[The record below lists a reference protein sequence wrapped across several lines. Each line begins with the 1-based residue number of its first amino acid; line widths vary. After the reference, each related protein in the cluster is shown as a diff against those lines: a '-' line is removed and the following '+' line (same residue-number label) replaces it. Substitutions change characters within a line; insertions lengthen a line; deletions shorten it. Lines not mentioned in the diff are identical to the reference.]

1 VQSDEKRVLLLA
13 PTARDGEITRSL
25 LAKAGLTCVVCENL
39 KHLVKELHVGAGV
52 VLLTEEAITG
62 ERIDDLLRTL
72 DKQPSWSDLPVVMMI
87 RQGDQSPIATGVLRS
102 LRNVTLLERPAP
114 KLSVISAVQAAVR
127 GRERQ
132 YQMRDQFESI
142 REGEVRSRELQ
153 EQLEIAVDASE
164 LGTFHCDMPLD
175 KIVWNARCKAHF
187 WLPPEAEI
195 DFDLFYSILHPDD
208 RERTREAIAACVHGG
223 KVYDIE
229 YRTVSPQGEVRWVRA
244 TGRTYY
250 KEGKPVRFDGTTQDI
265 SDRKRVDEERKQ
277 LLDIERA
284 ARVEAERTS
293 RMKDEFLATLSHELR
308 TPLNAILGWTQL
320 LKRDQRDPEMLS
332 EAISVIERNVRVQT
346 QLIEDLLDM
355 SRIISGKV
363 RLEVQRVELS
373 EIIDVAMEGV
383 KPTAET
389 KGVKLEKVIN
399 RLVGPVSGDPGRLQQ
414 VLWNLLTNAIEFTP
428 KGGKVR
434 VLAEAMQSHV
444 EISVSDNGDGISPDF
459 LPHLFERFS
468 QADGSAKRKHRGLG
482 LGLSIVKN
490 LVEMHGGTVR
500 ANSCGEGQ
508 GATFTIHLPLHGPK
522 SSEGEEH
529 PLHPRLSPS
538 GLSVECERSN
548 LRGIKVLV
556 VEDEVDARELIRR
569 LLVEWEA
576 LPAVAASSA
585 EAQRLLLT
593 FKPDV
598 IVSDIGMPQK
608 DGYEFIREVR
618 KQGLTTPAVAL
629 SAYARAEDR
638 VRSAQTGYQTHLA
651 KPVEPAELL
660 AVIASLA
667 GRYEMT
673 AQETGGRSSTAD
685 S

>member
-1 VQSDEKRVLLLA
+1 MNPDVQSEEKRVLIVA

-39 KHLVKELHVGAGV
+39 NHLVKELHVGAGA
-52 VLLTEEAITG
+52 VLLTEEAITREG
-62 ERIDDLLRTL
+62 IDELLTMV
-72 DKQPSWSDLPVVMMI
+72 DKQPSWSDLPLVMMM
-87 RQGDQSPIATGVLRS
+87 RQGDQSPFTNGVLRS
-102 LRNVTLLERPAP
+102 LRNVTLLERPAL
-114 KLSVISAVQAAVR
+114 KLSVVSAVQAAVR

-142 REGEVRSRELQ
+142 RKGEMRSRELQ

-187 WLPPEAEI
+187 WLPQDAEI

-208 RERTREAIAACVHGG
+208 RERTREAIAACVYGG

-229 YRTVSPQGEVRWVRA
+229 YRTVSPQGELRWIRA

-250 KEGKPVRFDGTTQDI
+250 KEEKPVRFDGTTQDI
-265 SDRKRVDEERKQ
+265 TDRKRVDEERKR

-308 TPLNAILGWTQL
+308 TPMNAILGWTQL
-320 LKRDQRDPEMLS
+320 LKRDQQDPEMLS
-332 EAISVIERNVRVQT
+332 EAISVIEQNVRVQT

-355 SRIISGKV
+355 SRIISGNM
-363 RLEVQRVELS
+363 RLDVQRVELS
-373 EIIDVAMEGV
+373 EIINAAMEGV

-389 KGVKLEKVIN
+389 KGVRLEKVID
-399 RLVGPVSGDPGRLQQ
+399 RLVGPVRGDSRRLQQ
-414 VLWNLLTNAIEFTP
+414 VLWNLLTNAIKFTP

-434 VLAEAMQSHV
+434 VFAEVMQSHV
-444 EISVSDNGDGISPDF
+444 EISVTDTGQGINPDF

-468 QADGSAKRKHRGLG
+468 QADGSTKRKHRGLG

-500 ANSCGEGQ
+500 ANSRGEGQ
-508 GATFTIHLPLHGPK
+508 GATFIIQFPLQAPK
-522 SSEGEEH
+522 SSEGEED
-529 PLHPRLSPS
+529 PPHPRMLLS
-538 GLSVECERSN
+538 GLSVEGERPN
-548 LRGIKVLV
+548 LRGVKVLV
-556 VEDEVDARELIRR
+556 VEDEADARELVRR
-569 LLVEWEA
+569 FLVECEA
-576 LPAVAASSA
+576 LPAVAASAA
-585 EAQRLLLT
+585 EAQKLLLT

-608 DGYEFIREVR
+608 DGYEFIRDVR

-629 SAYARAEDR
+629 SAYVRAEDR
-638 VRSAQTGYQTHLA
+638 IRSAQTGYQTHLA

-660 AVIASLA
+660 SVIASLA
-667 GRYEMT
+667 GRYERT
-673 AQETGGRSSTAD
+673 ARE
-685 S
+685 

>member
-1 VQSDEKRVLLLA
+1 MNPHMQSEEKRVLLLA
-13 PTARDGEITRSL
+13 PTTRDGEITGSL

-39 KHLVKELHVGAGV
+39 KHLVKELYVGAGV

-62 ERIDDLLRTL
+62 EGIDELLTTL
-72 DKQPSWSDLPVVMMI
+72 DKQPSWSDLPVVMMM
-87 RQGDQSPIATGVLRS
+87 RQGDQSPVAPGVLRS

-114 KLSVISAVQAAVR
+114 KLSVVSAVQAAVR

-132 YQMRDQFESI
+132 YQIRDQFESI
-142 REGEVRSRELQ
+142 RKEELRSSELQ

-187 WLPPEAEI
+187 WLPPEAEV
-195 DFDLFYSILHPDD
+195 DFELFYSILHPDD
-208 RERTREAIAACVHGG
+208 RERTREAIAACVYGG

-265 SDRKRVDEERKQ
+265 TDRKRVDEERMQ

-355 SRIISGKV
+355 SRIISGNV
-363 RLEVQRVELS
+363 RLDVQRVELS
-373 EIIDVAMEGV
+373 EIIDMAMEAV

-389 KGVKLEKVIN
+389 KGVRLEKVID

-414 VLWNLLTNAIEFTP
+414 VLWNLLTNAIKFTP
-428 KGGKVR
+428 EGGKVR
-434 VLAEAMQSHV
+434 VLAEVMQSHV
-444 EISVSDNGDGISPDF
+444 GISVTDNGEGISRDF

-508 GATFTIHLPLHGPK
+508 GATFTIQLPLRIAK
-522 SSEGEEH
+522 SQGEQH
-529 PLHPRLSPS
+529 PLHPGMSPS
-538 GLSVECERSN
+538 ALSVECERPN

-556 VEDEVDARELIRR
+556 LEDEADAREFVRRFLI
-569 LLVEWEA
+569 ECEA
-576 LPAVAASSA
+576 VLAVATSVA
-585 EAQRLLLT
+585 EAQKLLLT
-593 FKPDV
+593 FNPDV

-618 KQGLTTPAVAL
+618 KQGIMTPAVAL

-638 VRSAQTGYQTHLA
+638 LRSAQNGYQTHLA
-651 KPVEPAELL
+651 KPVEPAELV
-660 AVIASLA
+660 AVIARLA
-667 GRYEMT
+667 GRYERT
-673 AQETGGRSSTAD
+673 AQE
-685 S
+685 

>member
-1 VQSDEKRVLLLA
+1 
-13 PTARDGEITRSL
+13 
-25 LAKAGLTCVVCENL
+25 
-39 KHLVKELHVGAGV
+39 
-52 VLLTEEAITG
+52 
-62 ERIDDLLRTL
+62 
-72 DKQPSWSDLPVVMMI
+72 
-87 RQGDQSPIATGVLRS
+87 
-102 LRNVTLLERPAP
+102 
-114 KLSVISAVQAAVR
+114 
-127 GRERQ
+127 
-132 YQMRDQFESI
+132 
-142 REGEVRSRELQ
+142 
-153 EQLEIAVDASE
+153 
-164 LGTFHCDMPLD
+164 
-175 KIVWNARCKAHF
+175 
-187 WLPPEAEI
+187 
-195 DFDLFYSILHPDD
+195 
-208 RERTREAIAACVHGG
+208 
-223 KVYDIE
+223 
-229 YRTVSPQGEVRWVRA
+229 
-244 TGRTYY
+244 
-250 KEGKPVRFDGTTQDI
+250 
-265 SDRKRVDEERKQ
+265 
-277 LLDIERA
+277 
-284 ARVEAERTS
+284 
-293 RMKDEFLATLSHELR
+293 LATLSHELR

-346 QLIEDLLDM
+346 HLIEDLLDM
-355 SRIISGKV
+355 SRIISGNV
-363 RLEVQRVELS
+363 RLDVQRVELS
-373 EIIDVAMEGV
+373 EIIDEAMEGV

-389 KGVKLEKVIN
+389 KGVRLEKVID
-399 RLVGPVSGDPGRLQQ
+399 RLVAPVSGDSGRLQQ
-414 VLWNLLTNAIEFTP
+414 VLWNLLTNAIKFTP

-434 VLAEAMQSHV
+434 VLAEVVQSHV
-444 EISVSDNGDGISPDF
+444 EISVSDNGEGISRDF

-500 ANSCGEGQ
+500 ANSSGEGQ

-529 PLHPRLSPS
+529 PLHPRLSSS
-538 GLSVECERSN
+538 GLSVECERPN

-556 VEDEVDARELIRR
+556 VEDEVDASELIRR
-569 LLVEWEA
+569 FLVECEA
-576 LPAVAASSA
+576 LPAVAASAA

-673 AQETGGRSSTAD
+673 AQETGGRSSGKK
-685 S
+685 

>member
-1 VQSDEKRVLLLA
+1 MDPDVRSEDKRILLVA

-25 LAKAGLTCVVCENL
+25 LAKAGLMCVVCENL
-39 KHLVKELHVGAGV
+39 NHLVKELHVGAGA
-52 VLLTEEAITG
+52 VLLTEEAITREG
-62 ERIDDLLRTL
+62 IDELLTTV
-72 DKQPSWSDLPVVMMI
+72 DKQPSWSDLPVVMMM
-87 RQGDQSPIATGVLRS
+87 RKGDQSPVATGVLRS

-114 KLSVISAVQAAVR
+114 TLSVVSAVQTAVR

-187 WLPPEAEI
+187 WLRQEAEI

-208 RERTREAIAACVHGG
+208 RERTREAIAACVYGG

-250 KEGKPVRFDGTTQDI
+250 KEEKPVRFDGTTQDI
-265 SDRKRVDEERKQ
+265 TDRKRVDEERKQ

-320 LKRDQRDPEMLS
+320 LKRDQQDPETLS

-355 SRIISGKV
+355 SRIISGNV
-363 RLEVQRVELS
+363 RLDVQGVELS
-373 EIIDVAMEGV
+373 EIINAAMEGV

-389 KGVKLEKVIN
+389 KGVRLEKVID
-399 RLVGPVSGDPGRLQQ
+399 RLVGPVSGDPARLQQ
-414 VLWNLLTNAIEFTP
+414 VLWNLLTNAIRFTP

-434 VLAEAMQSHV
+434 VLAEVMQSHV
-444 EISVSDNGDGISPDF
+444 EISVVDTGEGISPDF

-500 ANSCGEGQ
+500 ANSRGEGQ
-508 GATFTIHLPLHGPK
+508 GATFIIQLPLRVAK

-529 PLHPRLSPS
+529 PPHPRMLLS
-538 GLSVECERSN
+538 GLSVECERPN
-548 LRGIKVLV
+548 LRGIKVLL
-556 VEDEVDARELIRR
+556 VEDEADAAEFVRR
-569 LLVEWEA
+569 FLVECEA
-576 LPAVAASSA
+576 VLALAASAA
-585 EAQRLLLT
+585 EAQKLLLT

-608 DGYEFIREVR
+608 DGYEFIRDVR
-618 KQGLTTPAVAL
+618 KQGLMTPAVAI
-629 SAYARAEDR
+629 SAYARAQDHI
-638 VRSAQTGYQTHLA
+638 RSAQTGYQTHLA
-651 KPVEPAELL
+651 KPVDPAELL

-667 GRYEMT
+667 GRYERT
-673 AQETGGRSSTAD
+673 LQE
-685 S
+685 

>member
-1 VQSDEKRVLLLA
+1 M
-13 PTARDGEITRSL
+13 
-25 LAKAGLTCVVCENL
+25 CENL
-39 KHLVKELHVGAGV
+39 NHLVKELHVGAGV
-52 VLLTEEAITG
+52 ILLTEEALTG
-62 ERIDDLLRTL
+62 EGINELLTML
-72 DKQPSWSDLPVVMMI
+72 DKQPSWSDLPVVMMM
-87 RQGDQSPIATGVLRS
+87 RQGDQSPVATGVLRL

-114 KLSVISAVQAAVR
+114 TLSVVSAVEAAVR

-142 REGEVRSRELQ
+142 RKAEMRSRELQ
-153 EQLEIAVDASE
+153 EQLEIAIEASE
-164 LGTFHCDMPLD
+164 LGTFHCDMPLG

-187 WLPPEAEI
+187 WLPQDAEI

-208 RERTREAIAACVHGG
+208 RERTREAIAACVYGG

-229 YRTVSPQGEVRWVRA
+229 YRTVSPQGELRWIRA

-250 KEGKPVRFDGTTQDI
+250 KEEKPVRFDGTTQDI
-265 SDRKRVDEERKQ
+265 TDRKRVDEERKQ
-277 LLDIERA
+277 LFDIECA
-284 ARVEAERTS
+284 ARVEAERTG

-308 TPLNAILGWTQL
+308 TPLNAILGWTHL
-320 LKRDQRDPEMLS
+320 LKPDQQNPEMLS
-332 EAISVIERNVRVQT
+332 EAISVIERNARAQT

-355 SRIISGKV
+355 SRIISGNV
-363 RLEVQRVELS
+363 RLDVQRVELS
-373 EIIDVAMEGV
+373 EIINAAMESV

-389 KGVKLEKVIN
+389 KGVRLEKVID
-399 RLVGPVSGDPGRLQQ
+399 RLVGSVSGDQARLQQ
-414 VLWNLLTNAIEFTP
+414 VLWNLLTNAIKFTP

-434 VLAEAMQSHV
+434 VFAEGMQSHV
-444 EISVSDNGDGISPDF
+444 EISVADTGEGISPDF

-500 ANSCGEGQ
+500 ANSRGQGQ
-508 GATFTIHLPLHGPK
+508 GATFIVHLPLQAPK
-522 SSEGEEH
+522 SSEGEEN
-529 PLHPRLSPS
+529 PS
-538 GLSVECERSN
+538 HTRMLLSVECERPN

-556 VEDEVDARELIRR
+556 VEDEADARELVRR
-569 LLVEWEA
+569 FLVECDA
-576 LPAVAASSA
+576 LPAVAPSAA
-585 EAQRLLLT
+585 EAQKLLLT
-593 FKPDV
+593 FQPDV
-598 IVSDIGMPQK
+598 IVSDIGLPQK
-608 DGYEFIREVR
+608 DGYEFIRDVR

-638 VRSAQTGYQTHLA
+638 IRSAQTGYQTHLA

-667 GRYEMT
+667 GRYEKT
-673 AQETGGRSSTAD
+673 AQE
-685 S
+685 

>member
-1 VQSDEKRVLLLA
+1 MDPDVRSEKKRVLLVA

-39 KHLVKELHVGAGV
+39 NHLVKELHVGAGA

-62 ERIDDLLRTL
+62 EGIEELLTTVAE
-72 DKQPSWSDLPVVMMI
+72 QPSWSEIPVVMMM
-87 RQGDQSPIATGVLRS
+87 RQGDQSPVATGVLRS

-114 KLSVISAVQAAVR
+114 TLSVVSAVQAAVR

-142 REGEVRSRELQ
+142 RKGEVRSRELQ

-187 WLPPEAEI
+187 WLPSEAEI

-208 RERTREAIAACVHGG
+208 RERTREAIAACVYGG

-250 KEGKPVRFDGTTQDI
+250 KEEKPVRFDGTTQDI
-265 SDRKRVDEERKQ
+265 TDRKRVEEERKQ
-277 LLDIERA
+277 LLDIERT
-284 ARVEAERTS
+284 ARLEAERTS

-308 TPLNAILGWTQL
+308 TPLNAILGWTEL
-320 LKRDQRDPEMLS
+320 LKRDQQDPEMLS
-332 EAISVIERNVRVQT
+332 EAISVIERNVRLQT

-363 RLEVQRVELS
+363 RLDVQRVELL
-373 EIIDVAMEGV
+373 ELINAAMEGV

-389 KGVKLEKVIN
+389 KGVRLVKVID
-399 RLVGPVSGDPGRLQQ
+399 RLAGSVRGGPGRLQQ
-414 VLWNLLTNAIEFTP
+414 VLWNLLTNAIKFTP

-434 VLAEAMQSHV
+434 VLAEVMESHV
-444 EISVSDNGDGISPDF
+444 EISVADTGEGISPDF

-468 QADGSAKRKHRGLG
+468 QADASAKRKHRGLG

-500 ANSCGEGQ
+500 ANSRGEGQ
-508 GATFTIHLPLHGPK
+508 GATFILQFPLRIVT
-522 SSEGEEH
+522 SSEEEE
-529 PLHPRLSPS
+529 PPRRPRMSLSSPS
-538 GLSVECERSN
+538 VEFDRPS

-556 VEDEVDARELIRR
+556 VEDDADAMELIRR
-569 LLVEWEA
+569 FLIGCEA
-576 LPAVAASSA
+576 MVASAASA
-585 EAQRLLLT
+585 EEAQKLVLT
-593 FKPDV
+593 FNPDV
-598 IVSDIGMPQK
+598 L
-608 DGYEFIREVR
+608 F
-618 KQGLTTPAVAL
+618 
-629 SAYARAEDR
+629 SA
-638 VRSAQTGYQTHLA
+638 TG
-651 KPVEPAELL
+651 
-660 AVIASLA
+660 
-667 GRYEMT
+667 
-673 AQETGGRSSTAD
+673 
-685 S
+685 

>member
-1 VQSDEKRVLLLA
+1 MDPDAQSEEKRVLLVA

-39 KHLVKELHVGAGV
+39 NHLVKELHVGAGA

-62 ERIDDLLRTL
+62 EGIEELLTTVAE
-72 DKQPSWSDLPVVMMI
+72 QPSWSDIPVVMMM
-87 RQGDQSPIATGVLRS
+87 RQGDQSPVATGVLRS

-114 KLSVISAVQAAVR
+114 TLSVVSAVQAAVR

-142 REGEVRSRELQ
+142 RKGEVRSRELQ

-187 WLPPEAEI
+187 WLPQEAEI

-208 RERTREAIAACVHGG
+208 RQRTREAIAACVYGG

-250 KEGKPVRFDGTTQDI
+250 KEEKPVRFDGTTQDI
-265 SDRKRVDEERKQ
+265 TDRKRVEEERKQ
-277 LLDIERA
+277 LLDIERT
-284 ARVEAERTS
+284 ARLEAERTS

-320 LKRDQRDPEMLS
+320 LKRDQQDPEMLS
-332 EAISVIERNVRVQT
+332 EAISVIERNVRVQN

-355 SRIISGKV
+355 SRIISGNL
-363 RLEVQRVELS
+363 RLDVQRVKLP
-373 EIIDVAMEGV
+373 EIINAAMEAV

-389 KGVKLEKVIN
+389 KGVRLEKVID

-414 VLWNLLTNAIEFTP
+414 VLWNLLTNAIKFTP

-434 VLAEAMQSHV
+434 VLAEGKQSYV
-444 EISVSDNGDGISPDF
+444 EISVTDTGEGIIRDF

-490 LVEMHGGTVR
+490 LVEMHGGTVQ
-500 ANSCGEGQ
+500 ANSRGEGQ
-508 GATFTIHLPLHGPK
+508 GATFIIHLPLHALE
-522 SSEGEEH
+522 SSEGEEST
-529 PLHPRLSPS
+529 PHPRMSLSD
-538 GLSVECERSN
+538 LSVGCERPN
-548 LRGIKVLV
+548 LRGVKVLV
-556 VEDEVDARELIRR
+556 VEDEADAREFIRR
-569 LLVEWEA
+569 FLVECEA
-576 LPAVAASSA
+576 LPAVAASVA
-585 EAQRLLLT
+585 EAQKLLLT

-608 DGYEFIREVR
+608 DGYEFIRDVR

-629 SAYARAEDR
+629 SAYVRAEDR
-638 VRSAQTGYQTHLA
+638 IRSAQNGYQTHLA

-660 AVIASLA
+660 AVIAGLA
-667 GRYEMT
+667 GRYERT
-673 AQETGGRSSTAD
+673 AQE
-685 S
+685 

>member
-1 VQSDEKRVLLLA
+1 MDTDVQTEEKRVLLVA
-13 PTARDGEITRSL
+13 PTARDEEITRSL
-25 LAKAGLTCVVCENL
+25 LAKAGLTCVGCENL
-39 KHLVKELHVGAGV
+39 NQLVKEVDAGAGA

-62 ERIDDLLRTL
+62 EGIDELLKTL
-72 DKQPSWSDLPVVMMI
+72 DKQPSWSDLPVVMMM
-87 RQGDQSPIATGVLRS
+87 RQGDQSPVATSVLRS
-102 LRNVTLLERPAP
+102 LRNVTLLERPATTR
-114 KLSVISAVQAAVR
+114 SVVSAVQAALR
-127 GRERQ
+127 ARERQ
-132 YQMRDQFESI
+132 YQIRDQFESI
-142 REGEVRSRELQ
+142 RKGEVRARELQ
-153 EQLEIAVDASE
+153 QQLEIAVDASE

-175 KIVWNARCKAHF
+175 KIVWNTRGKAHF
-187 WLPPEAEI
+187 WLPLDVEV

-208 RERTREAIAACVHGG
+208 RERAREAIAACVYGG

-229 YRTVSPQGEVRWVRA
+229 YRTVSPQGEIRWVRA
-244 TGRTYY
+244 TGRTDY
-250 KEGKPVRFDGTTQDI
+250 KDEKPVRFDGTTQDI
-265 SDRKRVDEERKQ
+265 TDRKRVDEERKQ

-284 ARVEAERTS
+284 ARVEVERTS

-320 LKRDQRDPEMLS
+320 LKRDQQDPEMLS

-355 SRIISGKV
+355 SRIISGNV
-363 RLEVQRVELS
+363 RLDVQRVELS
-373 EIIDVAMEGV
+373 EIINAAMEGV

-389 KGVKLEKVIN
+389 KGVRLEKVID

-414 VLWNLLTNAIEFTP
+414 VLWNLLTNAVKFTP

-434 VLAEAMQSHV
+434 VLAEVMQSHV
-444 EISVSDNGDGISPDF
+444 EISVADTGEGISPDF

-468 QADGSAKRKHRGLG
+468 QADGSAKRKHTGLG

-490 LVEMHGGTVR
+490 LVELHGGTVR
-500 ANSCGEGQ
+500 ANSRGEGQ
-508 GATFTIHLPLHGPK
+508 GATFIIQLPLRVAK
-522 SSEGEEH
+522 SSEGDEH
-529 PLHPRLSPS
+529 PPHLRMSLS
-538 GLSVECERSN
+538 GLAVECARPN

-556 VEDEVDARELIRR
+556 VEDEADATEFVRR
-569 LLVEWEA
+569 FLVECEA
-576 LPAVAASSA
+576 VLALAASAA
-585 EAQRLLLT
+585 EAQKLLLT

-608 DGYEFIREVR
+608 DGYEFICDVR

-638 VRSAQTGYQTHLA
+638 IRSAQTGYQTHLA

-667 GRYEMT
+667 GRYERT
-673 AQETGGRSSTAD
+673 AQE
-685 S
+685 

>member
-1 VQSDEKRVLLLA
+1 MDPDVQSEEKRVLLVA

-39 KHLVKELHVGAGV
+39 NHLVKELHVGAGA

-62 ERIDDLLRTL
+62 EGINELLTTV
-72 DKQPSWSDLPVVMMI
+72 DKQPSWSDLPVVMMM
-87 RQGDQSPIATGVLRS
+87 RQGDQSPVATGVLRS

-114 KLSVISAVQAAVR
+114 TLSVVSAVQAAVR

-142 REGEVRSRELQ
+142 RKGEVRSRELQ
-153 EQLEIAVDASE
+153 EQLEIAIDASE

-187 WLPPEAEI
+187 WLPQEAEI

-208 RERTREAIAACVHGG
+208 RERTREAIAACVYGG

-229 YRTVSPQGEVRWVRA
+229 YRTVSPQGELRWIRA

-250 KEGKPVRFDGTTQDI
+250 KEEKPVRFDGTTQDI
-265 SDRKRVDEERKQ
+265 TDRKRVDEERKQ
-277 LLDIERA
+277 LFDIERA

-320 LKRDQRDPEMLS
+320 LKRDQQDPEMLS

-355 SRIISGKV
+355 SRIISGNV
-363 RLEVQRVELS
+363 RLDVQRVELS
-373 EIIDVAMEGV
+373 EIINAAMEGV

-389 KGVKLEKVIN
+389 KGVRLEKVID
-399 RLVGPVSGDPGRLQQ
+399 RLVGSISGDSARLQQ
-414 VLWNLLTNAIEFTP
+414 VLWNLLTNAIKFTP

-434 VLAEAMQSHV
+434 VFAEVMQSHV
-444 EISVSDNGDGISPDF
+444 EISVADTGEGISPDF

-500 ANSCGEGQ
+500 ANSRGEGQ
-508 GATFTIHLPLHGPK
+508 GATFIIHLPLQAPK
-522 SSEGEEH
+522 SSEGEEN
-529 PLHPRLSPS
+529 PPHPRMLLS
-538 GLSVECERSN
+538 GLSVECERPN

-556 VEDEVDARELIRR
+556 VEDEADARELVRR
-569 LLVEWEA
+569 YLVECEA
-576 LPAVAASSA
+576 LPAVAASAA
-585 EAQRLLLT
+585 EAQKLLLT

-608 DGYEFIREVR
+608 DGYEFIRDVR
-618 KQGLTTPAVAL
+618 KQGLMTPAVAL

-638 VRSAQTGYQTHLA
+638 IRSAQTGYQTHLA

-667 GRYEMT
+667 GRYERT
-673 AQETGGRSSTAD
+673 AQE
-685 S
+685 

>member
-1 VQSDEKRVLLLA
+1 MDPDVQSEEKRVLLVA

-39 KHLVKELHVGAGV
+39 NHLVKELHVGAGA

-62 ERIDDLLRTL
+62 EGIEELLTTVAE
-72 DKQPSWSDLPVVMMI
+72 QPSWSDIPVVMMM
-87 RQGDQSPIATGVLRS
+87 RQGDQSPVATGVLRS

-114 KLSVISAVQAAVR
+114 TLSVVSAVQAAVR

-142 REGEVRSRELQ
+142 RKGEVRSRELQ

-187 WLPPEAEI
+187 WLPQEAEI

-208 RERTREAIAACVHGG
+208 RQRTREAIAACVYGG

-250 KEGKPVRFDGTTQDI
+250 KEEKPVRFDG
-265 SDRKRVDEERKQ
+265 
-277 LLDIERA
+277 IERT
-284 ARVEAERTS
+284 ARLEAERTS

-320 LKRDQRDPEMLS
+320 LKRDQQDPEMLS
-332 EAISVIERNVRVQT
+332 EAISVIERNVRVQN

-355 SRIISGKV
+355 SRIISGNL
-363 RLEVQRVELS
+363 RLDVQRVKLP
-373 EIIDVAMEGV
+373 EIINAAMEGV

-389 KGVKLEKVIN
+389 KGVRLEKVID

-414 VLWNLLTNAIEFTP
+414 VLWNLLTNAIKFTP

-434 VLAEAMQSHV
+434 VLAEGKQSYV
-444 EISVSDNGDGISPDF
+444 EISVTDTGEGIIRDF

-490 LVEMHGGTVR
+490 LVEMHGGTVQ
-500 ANSCGEGQ
+500 ANSRGEGQ
-508 GATFTIHLPLHGPK
+508 GATFIIHLPLHALE
-522 SSEGEEH
+522 SSEGEEST
-529 PLHPRLSPS
+529 PHPRMSLSD
-538 GLSVECERSN
+538 LSVGCERPN
-548 LRGIKVLV
+548 LRGVKVLV
-556 VEDEVDARELIRR
+556 VEDEADAREFIRR
-569 LLVEWEA
+569 FLVECEA
-576 LPAVAASSA
+576 LPAVAASVA
-585 EAQRLLLT
+585 EAQKLLLT

-608 DGYEFIREVR
+608 DGYEFIRDVR

-629 SAYARAEDR
+629 SAYVRAEDR
-638 VRSAQTGYQTHLA
+638 IRSAQNGYQTHLA

-660 AVIASLA
+660 AVIAGLA
-667 GRYEMT
+667 GRYERT
-673 AQETGGRSSTAD
+673 AQE
-685 S
+685 

>member
-1 VQSDEKRVLLLA
+1 MDPDAQSEEKRVLLVA

-39 KHLVKELHVGAGV
+39 NHLVKELHVGAGA

-62 ERIDDLLRTL
+62 EGIEELLTTVAE
-72 DKQPSWSDLPVVMMI
+72 QPSWSDIPVVMMM
-87 RQGDQSPIATGVLRS
+87 RQGDQSPVATGVLRS

-114 KLSVISAVQAAVR
+114 TLSVVSAVQAAVR

-142 REGEVRSRELQ
+142 RKGEVRSRELQ

-187 WLPPEAEI
+187 WLPQEAEI

-208 RERTREAIAACVHGG
+208 RQRTREAIAACVYGG

-250 KEGKPVRFDGTTQDI
+250 KEEKPVRFDGTTQDI
-265 SDRKRVDEERKQ
+265 TDRKRVEEERKQ
-277 LLDIERA
+277 LLDIERT
-284 ARVEAERTS
+284 ARLEAERTS

-320 LKRDQRDPEMLS
+320 LKRDQQDPEMLS
-332 EAISVIERNVRVQT
+332 EAISVIERNVRVQN

-355 SRIISGKV
+355 SRIISGNL
-363 RLEVQRVELS
+363 RLDVQRVKLP
-373 EIIDVAMEGV
+373 EIINAAMEGV

-389 KGVKLEKVIN
+389 KGVRLEKVID

-414 VLWNLLTNAIEFTP
+414 VLWNLLTNAIKFTP

-434 VLAEAMQSHV
+434 VLAEGKQSYV
-444 EISVSDNGDGISPDF
+444 EISVTDTGEGIIRDF

-490 LVEMHGGTVR
+490 LVEMHGGTVQ
-500 ANSCGEGQ
+500 ANSRGEGQ
-508 GATFTIHLPLHGPK
+508 GATFIIHLPLHALE
-522 SSEGEEH
+522 SSEGEEST
-529 PLHPRLSPS
+529 PHPRMSLSD
-538 GLSVECERSN
+538 LSVGCERPN
-548 LRGIKVLV
+548 LRGVKVLV
-556 VEDEVDARELIRR
+556 VEDEADAREFIRR
-569 LLVEWEA
+569 FLVECEA
-576 LPAVAASSA
+576 LPAVAASVA
-585 EAQRLLLT
+585 EAQKLLLT

-608 DGYEFIREVR
+608 DGYEFIRDVR

-629 SAYARAEDR
+629 SAYVRAEDR
-638 VRSAQTGYQTHLA
+638 IRSAQNGYQTHLA

-660 AVIASLA
+660 AVIAGLA
-667 GRYEMT
+667 GRYERT
-673 AQETGGRSSTAD
+673 AQE
-685 S
+685 

>member
-1 VQSDEKRVLLLA
+1 M
-13 PTARDGEITRSL
+13 
-25 LAKAGLTCVVCENL
+25 CENL
-39 KHLVKELHVGAGV
+39 NHLVKELHVGAGAI
-52 VLLTEEAITG
+52 LLTEEALTG
-62 ERIDDLLRTL
+62 EGINELLTML
-72 DKQPSWSDLPVVMMI
+72 DKQPSWSDLPVVMMM
-87 RQGDQSPIATGVLRS
+87 RQGDQSPVATGVLRL

-114 KLSVISAVQAAVR
+114 TLSVVSAVQAAVR

-142 REGEVRSRELQ
+142 RKAEMRSRELQ
-153 EQLEIAVDASE
+153 EQLEIAIDASE

-187 WLPPEAEI
+187 WLPQDAEI

-208 RERTREAIAACVHGG
+208 RERTREAIAACVYGG

-229 YRTVSPQGEVRWVRA
+229 YRTVSPQGELRWIRA

-250 KEGKPVRFDGTTQDI
+250 KEEKPVRFDGTTQDI
-265 SDRKRVDEERKQ
+265 TDRKRVDEERKQ
-277 LLDIERA
+277 LFDIECA
-284 ARVEAERTS
+284 ARVEAERTG

-308 TPLNAILGWTQL
+308 TPLNAILGWTHL
-320 LKRDQRDPEMLS
+320 LKRDQQNPEMLS
-332 EAISVIERNVRVQT
+332 EAISVIERNARAQT

-355 SRIISGKV
+355 SRIISGNV
-363 RLEVQRVELS
+363 RLDVQRVELS
-373 EIIDVAMEGV
+373 EIINAAMESV

-389 KGVKLEKVIN
+389 KGVRLEKVID
-399 RLVGPVSGDPGRLQQ
+399 RLVGSISGDQARLQQ
-414 VLWNLLTNAIEFTP
+414 VLWNLLTNAIKFTP

-434 VLAEAMQSHV
+434 VFAEGMQSHV
-444 EISVSDNGDGISPDF
+444 EISVADTGEGISPDF

-490 LVEMHGGTVR
+490 LVEMHGGAVR
-500 ANSCGEGQ
+500 ANSRGQGQ
-508 GATFTIHLPLHGPK
+508 GATFIVRLPRQAPK
-522 SSEGEEH
+522 SSEDEEN
-529 PLHPRLSPS
+529 PS
-538 GLSVECERSN
+538 HTRMLLSVECERPN

-556 VEDEVDARELIRR
+556 VEDEADARELLRR
-569 LLVEWEA
+569 FLVECDA
-576 LPAVAASSA
+576 LPAVAASVA
-585 EAQRLLLT
+585 EAQKLLLT
-593 FKPDV
+593 FQPDV
-598 IVSDIGMPQK
+598 IVSDIGLPQK
-608 DGYEFIREVR
+608 DGYEFIRDVR

-638 VRSAQTGYQTHLA
+638 IRSAQTGYQTHLA

-667 GRYEMT
+667 GRYEKT
-673 AQETGGRSSTAD
+673 AQE
-685 S
+685 

>member
-1 VQSDEKRVLLLA
+1 MDPDVQSEEKRVLLVA

-39 KHLVKELHVGAGV
+39 NHLVKELHVGAGA

-62 ERIDDLLRTL
+62 EGIEELLTTVAE
-72 DKQPSWSDLPVVMMI
+72 QPSWSDIPVVMMM
-87 RQGDQSPIATGVLRS
+87 RQGDQSPVATGVLRS

-114 KLSVISAVQAAVR
+114 TLSVVSAVQAAVR

-142 REGEVRSRELQ
+142 RKGEVRSRELQ

-187 WLPPEAEI
+187 WLPQEAEI

-208 RERTREAIAACVHGG
+208 RQRTREAIAACVYGG

-250 KEGKPVRFDGTTQDI
+250 KEEKPVRFDGTTQDI
-265 SDRKRVDEERKQ
+265 TDRKRVEEERKQ
-277 LLDIERA
+277 LLDIERT
-284 ARVEAERTS
+284 ARLEAERTS

-320 LKRDQRDPEMLS
+320 LKRDQQDPEMLS
-332 EAISVIERNVRVQT
+332 EAISVIERNVRVQN

-355 SRIISGKV
+355 SRIISGNL
-363 RLEVQRVELS
+363 RLDVQRVELP
-373 EIIDVAMEGV
+373 EIINAAMEAV

-389 KGVKLEKVIN
+389 KGVRLEKVID

-414 VLWNLLTNAIEFTP
+414 VLWNLLTNAIKFTP

-434 VLAEAMQSHV
+434 VLAEGKQSYV
-444 EISVSDNGDGISPDF
+444 EISVTDTGEGIIRDF

-490 LVEMHGGTVR
+490 LVEMHGGTVQ
-500 ANSCGEGQ
+500 ANSRGEGQ
-508 GATFTIHLPLHGPK
+508 GATFIIHLPLHALE
-522 SSEGEEH
+522 SSEGEEST
-529 PLHPRLSPS
+529 PHPRMSLSD
-538 GLSVECERSN
+538 LSVGCERPN
-548 LRGIKVLV
+548 LRGVKVLV
-556 VEDEVDARELIRR
+556 VEDEADAREFIRR
-569 LLVEWEA
+569 FLVECEA
-576 LPAVAASSA
+576 LPAVAASAA
-585 EAQRLLLT
+585 EAQKLLLT

-608 DGYEFIREVR
+608 DGYEFIRDVR

-629 SAYARAEDR
+629 SAYVRAEDR
-638 VRSAQTGYQTHLA
+638 IRSAQNGYQTHLA

-660 AVIASLA
+660 AVIAGLA
-667 GRYEMT
+667 GRYEKT
-673 AQETGGRSSTAD
+673 AQE
-685 S
+685 

>member
-1 VQSDEKRVLLLA
+1 MDPDVQSEEKRVLLVA

-39 KHLVKELHVGAGV
+39 NHLVKELHVGAGA

-62 ERIDDLLRTL
+62 EGIEELLTTVAE
-72 DKQPSWSDLPVVMMI
+72 QPSWSDIPVVMMM
-87 RQGDQSPIATGVLRS
+87 RQGDQSPVATGVLRS

-114 KLSVISAVQAAVR
+114 TLSVVSAVQAAVR

-142 REGEVRSRELQ
+142 RKGEVRSRELQ

-187 WLPPEAEI
+187 WLPQEAEI

-208 RERTREAIAACVHGG
+208 RQRTREAIAACVYGG

-250 KEGKPVRFDGTTQDI
+250 KEEKPVRFDGTTQDI
-265 SDRKRVDEERKQ
+265 TDRKRVEEERKQ
-277 LLDIERA
+277 LLDIERT
-284 ARVEAERTS
+284 ARLEAERTS

-320 LKRDQRDPEMLS
+320 LKRDQQDPEMLS
-332 EAISVIERNVRVQT
+332 EAISVIERNVRVQN

-355 SRIISGKV
+355 SRIISGNL
-363 RLEVQRVELS
+363 RLDVQRVKLP
-373 EIIDVAMEGV
+373 EIINAAMEGV

-389 KGVKLEKVIN
+389 KGVRLEKVID

-414 VLWNLLTNAIEFTP
+414 VLWNLLTNAIKFTP

-434 VLAEAMQSHV
+434 VLAEGKQSYV
-444 EISVSDNGDGISPDF
+444 EISVTDTGEGIIRDF

-490 LVEMHGGTVR
+490 LVEMHGGTVQ
-500 ANSCGEGQ
+500 ANSRGEGQ
-508 GATFTIHLPLHGPK
+508 GATFIIHLPLHALE
-522 SSEGEEH
+522 SSEGEEST
-529 PLHPRLSPS
+529 PHPRMSLSD
-538 GLSVECERSN
+538 LSVGCERPN
-548 LRGIKVLV
+548 LRGVKVLV
-556 VEDEVDARELIRR
+556 VEDEADAREFIRR
-569 LLVEWEA
+569 FLVECEA
-576 LPAVAASSA
+576 LPAVAASVA
-585 EAQRLLLT
+585 EAQKLLLT

-608 DGYEFIREVR
+608 DGYEFIRDVR

-629 SAYARAEDR
+629 SAYVRAEDR
-638 VRSAQTGYQTHLA
+638 IRSAQNGYQTHLA

-660 AVIASLA
+660 AVIAGLA
-667 GRYEMT
+667 GRYERT
-673 AQETGGRSSTAD
+673 AQE
-685 S
+685 

>member
-1 VQSDEKRVLLLA
+1 MDPDAQSEEKRVLLVA

-39 KHLVKELHVGAGV
+39 NHLVKELHVGAGA

-62 ERIDDLLRTL
+62 EGIEELLTTVAE
-72 DKQPSWSDLPVVMMI
+72 QPSWSDIPVVMMM
-87 RQGDQSPIATGVLRS
+87 RQGDQSPVATGVLRS

-114 KLSVISAVQAAVR
+114 TLSVVSAVQAAVR

-142 REGEVRSRELQ
+142 RKGEVRSRELQ

-187 WLPPEAEI
+187 WLPQEAEI

-208 RERTREAIAACVHGG
+208 RQRTREAIAACVYGG

-250 KEGKPVRFDGTTQDI
+250 KEEKPVRFDGTTQDI
-265 SDRKRVDEERKQ
+265 TDRKRVEEERKQ
-277 LLDIERA
+277 LLDIERT
-284 ARVEAERTS
+284 ARLEAERTS

-320 LKRDQRDPEMLS
+320 LKRDQQDPEMLS
-332 EAISVIERNVRVQT
+332 EAISVIERNVRVQN

-355 SRIISGKV
+355 SRIISGNL
-363 RLEVQRVELS
+363 RLDVQRVKLP
-373 EIIDVAMEGV
+373 EIINAAMEGV

-389 KGVKLEKVIN
+389 KGVRLEKVID

-414 VLWNLLTNAIEFTP
+414 VLWNLLTNAIKFTP

-434 VLAEAMQSHV
+434 VLAEGKQSYV
-444 EISVSDNGDGISPDF
+444 EISVTDTGEGIIRDF

-468 QADGSAKRKHRGLG
+468 QADGSAK
-482 LGLSIVKN
+482 
-490 LVEMHGGTVR
+490 
-500 ANSCGEGQ
+500 
-508 GATFTIHLPLHGPK
+508 
-522 SSEGEEH
+522 
-529 PLHPRLSPS
+529 
-538 GLSVECERSN
+538 
-548 LRGIKVLV
+548 
-556 VEDEVDARELIRR
+556 
-569 LLVEWEA
+569 
-576 LPAVAASSA
+576 
-585 EAQRLLLT
+585 
-593 FKPDV
+593 
-598 IVSDIGMPQK
+598 
-608 DGYEFIREVR
+608 
-618 KQGLTTPAVAL
+618 VAL
-629 SAYARAEDR
+629 SAYVRAEDR
-638 VRSAQTGYQTHLA
+638 IRSAQNGYQTHLA

-660 AVIASLA
+660 AVIAGLA
-667 GRYEMT
+667 GRYERT
-673 AQETGGRSSTAD
+673 AQE
-685 S
+685 

>member
-1 VQSDEKRVLLLA
+1 MDPDVRSEDKRILLVA

-25 LAKAGLTCVVCENL
+25 LAKAGLMCVVCENL
-39 KHLVKELHVGAGV
+39 NHLVKELHVGAGA
-52 VLLTEEAITG
+52 VLLTEEAITREG
-62 ERIDDLLRTL
+62 IDELLTTV
-72 DKQPSWSDLPVVMMI
+72 DKQPSWSDLPVVMMM
-87 RQGDQSPIATGVLRS
+87 RKGDQSPVATGVLRS

-114 KLSVISAVQAAVR
+114 TLSVVSAVQAAVR

-142 REGEVRSRELQ
+142 RKGEVRSRELQ

-208 RERTREAIAACVHGG
+208 RERTREAIAACVYGG

-265 SDRKRVDEERKQ
+265 TDRKRVDEERKQ

-284 ARVEAERTS
+284 ARLEAERTS

-320 LKRDQRDPEMLS
+320 LKRDQQDPEMLS

-355 SRIISGKV
+355 SRIISGNV
-363 RLEVQRVELS
+363 RLDVQRVELS
-373 EIIDVAMEGV
+373 EIINAAMEGV

-389 KGVKLEKVIN
+389 KGVRLEKVID
-399 RLVGPVSGDPGRLQQ
+399 RLVGPVSGDPARLQQ
-414 VLWNLLTNAIEFTP
+414 VLWNLLTNAIRFTP

-434 VLAEAMQSHV
+434 VLAEVMQSHV
-444 EISVSDNGDGISPDF
+444 EISVADTGEGISPDF

-500 ANSCGEGQ
+500 ANSRGEGQ
-508 GATFTIHLPLHGPK
+508 GATFIIQLPLRVAK

-529 PLHPRLSPS
+529 PPHPRMLLS
-538 GLSVECERSN
+538 GLSVECERPN
-548 LRGIKVLV
+548 LRGIKVLL
-556 VEDEVDARELIRR
+556 VEDEADAVEFVRR
-569 LLVEWEA
+569 FLVECEA
-576 LPAVAASSA
+576 VLALASSA
-585 EAQRLLLT
+585 AEAQKLLLT

-608 DGYEFIREVR
+608 DGYEFIRDVR
-618 KQGLTTPAVAL
+618 KQGLMTPAVAI

-638 VRSAQTGYQTHLA
+638 IRSAQTGYQTHLA

-667 GRYEMT
+667 GRYERT
-673 AQETGGRSSTAD
+673 PQE
-685 S
+685 

>member
-1 VQSDEKRVLLLA
+1 MDPDLQSEEKRVLLIA

-25 LAKAGLTCVVCENL
+25 LAKADLRCVVCENL
-39 KHLVKELHVGAGV
+39 NHLVKELNVGAGA

-62 ERIDDLLRTL
+62 EGINELLTTV
-72 DKQPSWSDLPVVMMI
+72 DKQPSWSDLPVVMMM
-87 RQGDQSPIATGVLRS
+87 RQGEQSAVATDVLRS

-114 KLSVISAVQAAVR
+114 TRSVVSAVQAAVR

-142 REGEVRSRELQ
+142 RKGEMRSRELQ

-164 LGTFHCDMPLD
+164 LGTFHCDIPLD

-187 WLPPEAEI
+187 WLPQDAEI
-195 DFDLFYSILHPDD
+195 DFHLFYSILHPDD
-208 RERTREAIAACVHGG
+208 RERTREAIAACIYGG

-229 YRTVSPQGEVRWVRA
+229 YRTVSPQGELRWLRA

-250 KEGKPVRFDGTTQDI
+250 KEEKPVRFDGTTQDI
-265 SDRKRVDEERKQ
+265 TDRKRVDEERKQ
-277 LLDIERA
+277 LFEIERT

-320 LKRDQRDPEMLS
+320 LKRDQQDPEMLS
-332 EAISVIERNVRVQT
+332 EAIGVIERNARAQT

-355 SRIISGKV
+355 SRIISGNV
-363 RLEVQRVELS
+363 RLDVQWVDLS
-373 EIIDVAMEGV
+373 EIINAAIENVM
-383 KPTAET
+383 PTAET
-389 KGVKLEKVIN
+389 KGVGLEKVIDR
-399 RLVGPVSGDPGRLQQ
+399 RLGSISGDPARLQQ
-414 VLWNLLTNAIEFTP
+414 VLWNLLTNAIKFTP

-434 VLAEAMQSHV
+434 VFAEVMHSHV
-444 EISVSDNGDGISPDF
+444 EISIEDTGEGISLDF
-459 LPHLFERFS
+459 LSHLFERFS

-500 ANSCGEGQ
+500 ANSRGKGQ
-508 GATFTIHLPLHGPK
+508 GATFIVHLPLQAPK
-522 SSEGEEH
+522 SSQGEEN
-529 PLHPRLSPS
+529 PPDTRMLLSA
-538 GLSVECERSN
+538 LSVESERPT
-548 LRGIKVLV
+548 LQGIKVLV
-556 VEDEVDARELIRR
+556 VEDEADAREFLTRF
-569 LLVEWEA
+569 LVECHA
-576 LPAVAASSA
+576 LPLVAASAA
-585 EAQRLLLT
+585 EAQGLLLT

-598 IVSDIGMPQK
+598 IVSDIGMPQT
-608 DGYEFIREVR
+608 DGYEFIRDVR
-618 KQGLTTPAVAL
+618 KRGLTIPAVAL

-638 VRSAQTGYQTHLA
+638 IRSAQTGYQTHLA

-667 GRYEMT
+667 GRL
-673 AQETGGRSSTAD
+673 
-685 S
+685 